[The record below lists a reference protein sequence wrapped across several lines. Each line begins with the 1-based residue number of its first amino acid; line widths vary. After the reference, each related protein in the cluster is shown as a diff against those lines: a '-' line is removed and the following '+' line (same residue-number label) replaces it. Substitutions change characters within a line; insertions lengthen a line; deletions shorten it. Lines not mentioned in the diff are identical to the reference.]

1 MPERFTR
8 PPFALNYDQDVTEPM
23 PDSTGELRAARSRSF
38 GAEAAAYAEHR
49 PDYPVDALEWGLP
62 EGGRGR
68 ILDLA
73 AGTGKLTE
81 NLLSLGDVTVI
92 AVEPDDEMRAELSKR
107 LPTVEAHAGT
117 AERIPLPDNSADAV
131 FAGQAFHWF
140 DTRSALT
147 EIARILRPGGTVA
160 ALWNHDDESVP
171 WVAAFSAHVRT
182 GVSRGWADA
191 DRPLPGHPAFHPFD
205 RARFPHTQR
214 RTAETLT
221 ATVAT
226 HSRFLV
232 SSQAER
238 AAALAEVRE
247 FLRTT
252 PETSDGEFDLPLVT
266 TVIRAVRR

>member
-1 MPERFTR
+1 M
-8 PPFALNYDQDVTEPM
+8 TESI
-23 PDSTGELRAARSRSF
+23 PDSAAELRAARSRSF

-49 PDYPVDALEWGLP
+49 PDYPVAALEWGLP
-62 EGGRGR
+62 GGGRGR

-73 AGTGKLTE
+73 AGTGKLTG
-81 NLLSLGDVTVI
+81 NLLSLGGVTVI
-92 AVEPDDEMRAELSKR
+92 AVEPDDGMRAELSRR
-107 LPTVEAHAGT
+107 LPAVEAYPGT
-117 AERIPLPDNSADAV
+117 AERIPLPDNSVDAV

-140 DTRSALT
+140 DVSSALT

-171 WVAAFSAHVRT
+171 WVAAFSALVRT

-191 DRPLPGHPAFHPFD
+191 SRPLPEHPGFHPFD
-205 RARFPHTQR
+205 RARFPHAHR

-232 SSQAER
+232 ATGAER
-238 AAALAEVRE
+238 AAALAKVRE
-247 FLRTT
+247 FLRDT
-252 PETSDGEFDLPLVT
+252 PETADGEFELPLVT
-266 TVIRAVRR
+266 TVIRAERR